1 MRQRLEKEGIED
13 INEYQEEVKT
23 ITISDEMFVDRWK
36 LNEEALDESTEASNS
51 FLKIYEPSSDQN
63 KDYLEDK
70 PVVLD

>member
-51 FLKIYEPSSDQN
+51 FLKIYEPS
-63 KDYLEDK
+63 
-70 PVVLD
+70 